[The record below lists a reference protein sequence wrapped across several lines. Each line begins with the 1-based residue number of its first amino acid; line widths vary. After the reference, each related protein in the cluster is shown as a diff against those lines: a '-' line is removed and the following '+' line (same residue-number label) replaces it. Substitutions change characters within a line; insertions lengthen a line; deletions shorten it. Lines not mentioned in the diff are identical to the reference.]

1 MRPRHLARAATLVA
15 AAALALGTALPA
27 SATSWY
33 TGQRNFAGVSVEPAV
48 DMGTGNQVFLLTPIH
63 SLTNANARA
72 HAPLYLVFYPG
83 TSTVPA
89 SSLSC
94 SPTNCDHAN
103 SFPPYGDA
111 GLKGHDHLVGL
122 PKTGDWNVA
131 WDVYP
136 VFFTPQGFADGAI
149 NTRIL
154 TETQM
159 DAAVAAGDLFE
170 APTPVFAFQCARTS
184 VVTYL
189 RGTLFST

>member
-1 MRPRHLARAATLVA
+1 MRHRYLARAATLAA
-15 AAALALGTALPA
+15 AAALVLGVSPA
-27 SATSWY
+27 SATTWY
-33 TGQRNFAGVSVEPAV
+33 SGQRNHAGVSVEPAV
-48 DMGTGNQVFLLTPIH
+48 DMATGHQIFLLTPFGAH
-63 SLTNANARA
+63 TKANARA

-83 TSTVPA
+83 TSTIPG
-89 SSLSC
+89 STLNC
-94 SPTNCDHAN
+94 TPTNCDPAN
-103 SFPPYGDA
+103 TFPPYGAA

-122 PKTGDWNVA
+122 PATGDWNVA

-159 DAAVAAGDLFE
+159 DAAIAAGDLLE
-170 APTPVFAFQCARTS
+170 APAPVFSFNCSRTS

-189 RGTLFST
+189 HGTLYSG